1 MNTFHTADF
10 AGVRI
15 FFILGLLLL
24 HCSNSLAENNG
35 RDNGYKIVISKSSQ
49 ELTVTKDDHIIKHY
63 HISLGKGGSG
73 TKRKLGDKKTP
84 LGVYKI
90 VEFKNDS
97 KFHYFM
103 QLDYPNLLDAWYGYK
118 NNVISASEF
127 KKIAYAY
134 KQKRIPPQDTKLG
147 GYIGIH
153 GIGVETDQKLM
164 IHNGF
169 NWTDGCIAMTNE
181 QISELRK
188 YVDIGTK
195 VIIKE

>member
-1 MNTFHTADF
+1 MAQDTNYEIIIH
-10 AGVRI
+10 
-15 FFILGLLLL
+15 
-24 HCSNSLAENNG
+24 
-35 RDNGYKIVISKSSQ
+35 KSSQ
-49 ELTVTKDDHIIKHY
+49 VLTVNKGDQVIKHY

-90 VEFKNDS
+90 VEFKDDS
-97 KFHYFM
+97 RFHYFM

-134 KQKRIPPQDTKLG
+134 KQKKIPPQDTELG

-153 GIGVETDQKLM
+153 GIGEETDQRLQ

-169 NWTDGCIAMTNE
+169 NWTDGCIALTNE
-181 QISELRK
+181 QIIELRK